1 MIFDKNKP
9 LEHSKLFGNF
19 YFLKQLIIFKVT
31 TTQMYPTDMKKLALV
46 FFIMINLTLYAQNKV
61 SIKDIYPELKKK
73 SQIDKSDKTIYNLL
87 TTFYEKNL
95 QADQE
100 EMTPED
106 IQQIERLVS
115 DPATKNLHILMLFLM
130 YQQHIS
136 KTAAVGKEPDPDFQI
151 ETMNILE
158 NETRDIF
165 GKIPAI
171 IYIYKAE
178 ALESGHKKEE
188 SQNTVTQ
195 GLKEY
200 PDSVPLKVYS
210 YLNTKDPAIKND
222 LIKNH
227 SKHWMVQ
234 QFGIN

>member
-1 MIFDKNKP
+1 
-9 LEHSKLFGNF
+9 
-19 YFLKQLIIFKVT
+19 
-31 TTQMYPTDMKKLALV
+31 MKKLALI
-46 FFIMINLTLYAQNKV
+46 FLIMINLSLYAQNKP
-61 SIKDIYPELKKK
+61 SIKDIYPEIKKQ
-73 SQIDKSDKTIYNLL
+73 SQIDKSDKTVYNLL
-87 TTFYEKNL
+87 TTFYDKNL

-115 DPATKNLHILMLFLM
+115 DPSTKNIHILMLFLM

-136 KTAAVGKEPDPDFQI
+136 KTAAVGKEPDADFQI
-151 ETMNILE
+151 DTMNILE
-158 NETRDIF
+158 SETKEIF

-178 ALESGHKKEE
+178 ALESGHKKDE
-188 SQNTVTQ
+188 SQSTVAQ

-200 PDSVPLKVYS
+200 PDSIPLKVYS
-210 YLNTKDPAIKND
+210 YLNTKDNAIKND

-234 QFGIN
+234 QFDIK

>member
-1 MIFDKNKP
+1 MKNLVLILFIFTN
-9 LEHSKLFGNF
+9 LNLF
-19 YFLKQLIIFKVT
+19 
-31 TTQMYPTDMKKLALV
+31 
-46 FFIMINLTLYAQNKV
+46 AQNNPSV
-61 SIKDIYPELKKK
+61 KDIYPEIKKQSK
-73 SQIDKSDKTIYNLL
+73 IDKSDKTVYNLL

-106 IQQIERLVS
+106 IQQIERLVT
-115 DPATKNLHILMLFLM
+115 DPNTKNLHILMLFLM

-136 KTAAVGKEPDPDFQI
+136 KTAAVGKKTDPDFQI

-158 NETRDIF
+158 SETKEIF
-165 GKIPAI
+165 GKVPAI

-178 ALESGHKKEE
+178 ALESGNRKED
-188 SQNTVTQ
+188 SQNTITQ

-210 YLNTKDPAIKND
+210 YLNTKDSTIKND

-227 SKHWMVQ
+227 AKHWMVR
-234 QFGIN
+234 QFDIK

>member
-1 MIFDKNKP
+1 
-9 LEHSKLFGNF
+9 
-19 YFLKQLIIFKVT
+19 
-31 TTQMYPTDMKKLALV
+31 MKKLALI
-46 FFIMINLTLYAQNKV
+46 FLIMINLSLYAQNKP
-61 SIKDIYPELKKK
+61 SIKDIYPEIKKQ
-73 SQIDKSDKTIYNLL
+73 SQIDKSDKTVYNLL

-115 DPATKNLHILMLFLM
+115 DPSTKNIHILMLFLM

-136 KTAAVGKEPDPDFQI
+136 KTAAVGKEPDADFQI
-151 ETMNILE
+151 DTMNILE
-158 NETRDIF
+158 DETKEVF

-178 ALESGHKKEE
+178 ALESGHRKEE
-188 SQNTVTQ
+188 SQNTVAQ

-200 PDSVPLKVYS
+200 PDSIPLKVYS
-210 YLNTKDPAIKND
+210 YLNTKDNAIKND

-234 QFGIN
+234 QFEIK